1 MTEDILVKTDL
12 QGNILENRDERRIS
26 SEVKLHLRVYH
37 NRADAGAVV
46 HAHPPAATA
55 FACAEG
61 VDAPGGL

>member
-12 QGNILENRDERRIS
+12 QGNILENPDERRIS

-37 NRADAGAVV
+37 NRTDAGAVV

-55 FACAEG
+55 FACARKR
-61 VDAPGGL
+61 